1 MNDRQA
7 YEGQRFVEERILRRI
22 PLEIL
27 VLSLVITCAGL
38 LLFSPRTSLFI
49 LAGGAFSA
57 ASFLWLKQTITR
69 FLGQDKKKAIKSG
82 ILIYLI
88 RLLLIIGVF
97 SIIILLFPR
106 MILAFA
112 AGFSAI
118 ILAFFIEAIMA
129 IAQMKQ
135 WKS

>member
-1 MNDRQA
+1 MPDPQA
-7 YEGQRFVEERILRRI
+7 NESQHFLEERILRRI

-27 VLSLVITCAGL
+27 VFALVIASGS
-38 LLFSPRTSLFI
+38 LLFFRPRTSLFI

-57 ASFLWLKQTITR
+57 VSFLWLKQTITR
-69 FLGQDKKKAIKSG
+69 FLGQDRKKAIKSG
-82 ILIYLI
+82 LLIYLV

-118 ILAFFIEAIMA
+118 ILVFFVEAVTA
-129 IAQMKQ
+129 ISQMKQ

>member
-7 YEGQRFVEERILRRI
+7 HEGQRFVEERILRRI

-27 VLSLVITCAGL
+27 GFSLVIACAGL
-38 LLFSPRTSLFI
+38 LLFSSRTSLFI
-49 LAGGAFSA
+49 LAGGAVSA
-57 ASFLWLKQTITR
+57 ASFLWLKKTISQ
-69 FLGQDKKKAIKSG
+69 FLGQDRKKAIKSG
-82 ILIYLI
+82 LFIYLI

-97 SIIILLFPR
+97 SIIIFLFPR

-112 AGFSAI
+112 AGFSTI
-118 ILAFFIEAIMA
+118 ILAIFIEAVMA
-129 IAQMKQ
+129 ISEMKP

>member
-1 MNDRQA
+1 MDDRQDR
-7 YEGQRFVEERILRRI
+7 EDQRFVEERILRRI

-27 VLSLVITCAGL
+27 GFSLVVACAGL

-57 ASFLWLKQTITR
+57 ASFLWLKQAISR

-118 ILAFFIEAIMA
+118 VLAFFIEAVMA
-129 IAQMKQ
+129 ISQLKQ